1 MEIQKL
7 YDLDDTEFDNITI
20 GLVRL
25 AKHIPDHEFFFQVNQ
40 INNGLKFKR
49 IEDLILQGDYYDY
62 SFPRFEAYHKFTR
75 TCFTFVSNR
84 SSESKQKKLQ
94 TELFSEEENIKFLL
108 NNQVEVQYI
117 LHSSE
122 QFPDFSVIL
131 LPENLVFPIQDY
143 VLGSEEELYQIIQYY
158 E

>member
-7 YDLDDTEFDNITI
+7 YDLDDIEFEDIAI

-25 AKHIPDHEFFFQVNQ
+25 AKSIPDHEFFYKINQ
-40 INNGLKFKR
+40 INDLKFKR
-49 IEDLILQGDYYDY
+49 IDDFILQGAYYDY
-62 SFPRFEAYHKFTR
+62 HFSRFEAYHKFTK
-75 TCFTFVSNR
+75 TCFTFISNR
-84 SSESKQKKLQ
+84 CSESKQKKIQ

-108 NNQVEVQYI
+108 NNQVDVEYI

-143 VLGSEEELYQIIQYY
+143 TLGSEEELYQIIQYY

>member
-7 YDLDDTEFDNITI
+7 YDLDDIEFEDITI

-25 AKHIPDHEFFFQVNQ
+25 AKNVPDHEFFYKVNQ
-40 INNGLKFKR
+40 INDLKFKR
-49 IEDLILQGDYYDY
+49 ISDFILHGSYYDY
-62 SFPRFEAYHKFTR
+62 HFPRFEAYHKFTK
-75 TCFTFVSNR
+75 TCFTFISNR

-94 TELFSEEENIKFLL
+94 TELFSEEEYIKFLL

-143 VLGSEEELYQIIQYY
+143 TLSSEEELYQIIQYY

>member
-1 MEIQKL
+1 MEVQKL
-7 YDLDDTEFDNITI
+7 YDLDDIEFEDITI

-25 AKHIPDHEFFFQVNQ
+25 AKNIPDHEFFFK
-40 INNGLKFKR
+40 INRSNDFKFSRIKDLVFNG
-49 IEDLILQGDYYDY
+49 IYYDY
-62 SFPRFEAYHKFTR
+62 YFPRFEGYHRFTK
-75 TCFTFVSNR
+75 TCFTFISNK
-84 SSESKQKKLQ
+84 SSASKQKKLQ

-108 NNQVEVQYI
+108 NNHTEVEYI
-117 LHSSE
+117 LHSPE

-143 VLGSEEELYQIIQYY
+143 NLSSDEELYQIIQYY

>member
-7 YDLDDTEFDNITI
+7 YDLEDIKFEDITI

-25 AKHIPDHEFFFQVNQ
+25 TSHIPDHEFFFKINQ
-40 INNGLKFKR
+40 NNPLKFSR
-49 IEDLILQGDYYDY
+49 VEDLVFHGSYYDY
-62 SFPRFEAYHKFTR
+62 YFSRYEAYHKFSK
-75 TCFTFVSNR
+75 TCFTFISNK
-84 SSESKQKKLQ
+84 SSESKQKKIQ

-108 NNQVEVQYI
+108 NNQVDVEYI

-122 QFPDFSVIL
+122 QFTDFSVIL

-143 VLGSEEELYQIIQYY
+143 TISSDEELYQIIQYY

>member
-1 MEIQKL
+1 MEVQKL
-7 YDLDDTEFDNITI
+7 YDFDETEFEDITI

-25 AKHIPDHEFFFQVNQ
+25 AKHIPDHEFFFR
-40 INNGLKFKR
+40 INLINDLKFSRISDLVYNGL
-49 IEDLILQGDYYDY
+49 YYDF
-62 SFPRFEAYHKFTR
+62 SFPRYEAYHKHTK
-75 TCFTFVSNR
+75 TCFTFISNK

-94 TELFSEEENIKFLL
+94 TELFSEEDNIKFLL
-108 NNQVEVQYI
+108 NNHPEVEYI

-131 LPENLVFPIQDY
+131 LAENLVFPIQDY
-143 VLGSEEELYQIIQYY
+143 KLSSEEELYQIIQYY

>member
-7 YDLDDTEFDNITI
+7 YDLDDIEFEDITI

-25 AKHIPDHEFFFQVNQ
+25 AKDVPAHEFFYKINQ
-40 INNGLKFKR
+40 ANNLSFSRKK
-49 IEDLILQGDYYDY
+49 DLVFHGGYYDY
-62 SFPRFEAYHKFTR
+62 FFPRFEAYHKFSR
-75 TCFTFVSNR
+75 TCFTFISNK
-84 SSESKQKKLQ
+84 SSESKQKKVQ
-94 TELFSEEENIKFLL
+94 TELFTEEENIKFLL
-108 NNQVEVQYI
+108 NNQVDVEYI

-143 VLGSEEELYQIIQYY
+143 TLSSEEELYQIIQYY

>member
-7 YDLDDTEFDNITI
+7 YDLDDIEFEDIAI

-25 AKHIPDHEFFFQVNQ
+25 AKDVPAHEFFYKINQ
-40 INNGLKFKR
+40 ANNLSFSRKK
-49 IEDLILQGDYYDY
+49 DLVFHGGYYDY
-62 SFPRFEAYHKFTR
+62 FFPRFEAYHKFSR
-75 TCFTFVSNR
+75 TCFTFISNK
-84 SSESKQKKLQ
+84 SSESKQKKVQ
-94 TELFSEEENIKFLL
+94 TELFTEEENIKFLL
-108 NNQVEVQYI
+108 NNQVDVEYI

-143 VLGSEEELYQIIQYY
+143 TLSSDEELYQIIQYY

>member
-1 MEIQKL
+1 LEIQKL
-7 YDLDDTEFDNITI
+7 YDLDDIEFEDITI

-25 AKHIPDHEFFFQVNQ
+25 AKNIPDHEFFFKVNV
-40 INNGLKFKR
+40 NNDLKFSR
-49 IEDLILQGDYYDY
+49 IKDLVFNGIYYDY
-62 SFPRFEAYHKFTR
+62 FFPRYEAYHKYTK
-75 TCFTFVSNR
+75 TCFTFISNK
-84 SSESKQKKLQ
+84 SSESNQKKLQ
-94 TELFSEEENIKFLL
+94 TELFSGEDNIKFLL
-108 NNQVEVQYI
+108 NNQTEVEYI

-143 VLGSEEELYQIIQYY
+143 NLSSEEELYQIIQYY

>member
-7 YDLDDTEFDNITI
+7 YDPEDIEFEDITI
-20 GLVRL
+20 ALVRL
-25 AKHIPDHEFFFQVNQ
+25 VKHIPDHEFFFKINQ
-40 INNGLKFKR
+40 RNNLKFSR
-49 IEDLILQGDYYDY
+49 IADLVFNGTYYDFY
-62 SFPRFEAYHKFTR
+62 FPRFEAYHKQTK
-75 TCFTFVSNR
+75 TCFTFISNR

-94 TELFSEEENIKFLL
+94 TELFTEEENIKFLL
-108 NNQVEVQYI
+108 NNHPDVEYI

-131 LPENLVFPIQDY
+131 LAENLAFPVQDY
-143 VLGSEEELYQIIQYY
+143 KLGSDEELYQIIQYY

>member
-1 MEIQKL
+1 LEIQKL
-7 YDLDDTEFDNITI
+7 YDLDDIEFEDIAI

-25 AKHIPDHEFFFQVNQ
+25 AKNIPGHEFFYKINQ
-40 INNGLKFKR
+40 INDLAFKR
-49 IEDLILQGDYYDY
+49 IDDLIFHGFYYDY
-62 SFPRFEAYHKFTR
+62 FFPRFEAYHKFTK
-75 TCFTFVSNR
+75 TCFTFISNK
-84 SSESKQKKLQ
+84 SSEGKQKKIQ
-94 TELFSEEENIKFLL
+94 TELFTEEENIKFLL
-108 NNQVEVQYI
+108 NNQADVEYI

-143 VLGSEEELYQIIQYY
+143 TLSSDEELYQIIEYY

>member
-7 YDLDDTEFDNITI
+7 YDLDETEFEDVTI

-25 AKHIPDHEFFFQVNQ
+25 AKNLPDHEFFFTVNQ
-40 INNGLKFKR
+40 KNDLNFKR
-49 IEDLILQGDYYDY
+49 IDDLIYHGSYYDY
-62 SFPRFEAYHKFTR
+62 FFPRFEAYHKFTK
-75 TCFTFVSNR
+75 TCFTFISNR

-94 TELFSEEENIKFLL
+94 TELFTGEENIKFLL

-131 LPENLVFPIQDY
+131 LPENLVFPIQEY
-143 VLGSEEELYQIIQYY
+143 TLGSEEELYQIIQYY

>member
-7 YDLDDTEFDNITI
+7 YDFDDLEFEDITI

-25 AKHIPDHEFFFQVNQ
+25 AKNIPEYEFFFKINQ
-40 INNGLKFKR
+40 NNDFKFSR
-49 IEDLILQGDYYDY
+49 IKDLVFQGVYYDY
-62 SFPRFEAYHKFTR
+62 YFPRFEAYHNFTK
-75 TCFTFVSNR
+75 TCFTFTTNQ
-84 SSESKQKKLQ
+84 SSESKQKKIQ

-108 NNQVEVQYI
+108 NNQTEVEYI

-143 VLGSEEELYQIIQYY
+143 NLSSEEELYQIIQYY

>member
-1 MEIQKL
+1 LEIQKL
-7 YDLDDTEFDNITI
+7 YDLDDIEFEDIAI

-25 AKHIPDHEFFFQVNQ
+25 AKDIPAHEFFYKINQ
-40 INNGLKFKR
+40 ANNLSFSRKK
-49 IEDLILQGDYYDY
+49 DLVFHGGYYDY
-62 SFPRFEAYHKFTR
+62 FFPRFEAYHKFSK
-75 TCFTFVSNR
+75 TCFTFISNK
-84 SSESKQKKLQ
+84 SSESKQKKVQ
-94 TELFSEEENIKFLL
+94 TELFTEEENIKFLL
-108 NNQVEVQYI
+108 NNQVDVEYI

-143 VLGSEEELYQIIQYY
+143 TLSSDEELYQIIQYY

>member
-7 YDLDDTEFDNITI
+7 YDLDDIDFEDIAI

-25 AKHIPDHEFFFQVNQ
+25 AKDIPAHEFFYKINQ
-40 INNGLKFKR
+40 INNLSFSRKK
-49 IEDLILQGDYYDY
+49 DLVFHGGYYDY
-62 SFPRFEAYHKFTR
+62 FFPRYEAYHKFSK
-75 TCFTFVSNR
+75 TCFTFISNK
-84 SSESKQKKLQ
+84 SSESKQKKIQ
-94 TELFSEEENIKFLL
+94 TELFTEEENIKFLL
-108 NNQVEVQYI
+108 NNQVDVEYI

-131 LPENLVFPIQDY
+131 LPENLVFSIQDY
-143 VLGSEEELYQIIQYY
+143 TLSSEEELYQIIQYY

>member
-1 MEIQKL
+1 LEIQKL
-7 YDLDDTEFDNITI
+7 YDLDDIEFEDISI

-25 AKHIPDHEFFFQVNQ
+25 AKDVPAHEFFYKINQ
-40 INNGLKFKR
+40 ANNLSFSRKK
-49 IEDLILQGDYYDY
+49 DLVFHGGYYDY
-62 SFPRFEAYHKFTR
+62 FFPRFEAYHKFSK
-75 TCFTFVSNR
+75 TCFTFISNK
-84 SSESKQKKLQ
+84 SSESKQKKVQ
-94 TELFSEEENIKFLL
+94 TELFTEEENIKFLL
-108 NNQVEVQYI
+108 NNQVDVEYI

-143 VLGSEEELYQIIQYY
+143 TLSSDEELYQIIQYY

>member
-7 YDLDDTEFDNITI
+7 YDLDDIEFEDIAI

-25 AKHIPDHEFFFQVNQ
+25 AKDIPAHEFFFKINQ
-40 INNGLKFKR
+40 TNNLNFSRKK
-49 IEDLILQGDYYDY
+49 DLVFHGGYYDY
-62 SFPRFEAYHKFTR
+62 FFPRFEAYHKFSKTY
-75 TCFTFVSNR
+75 FTFISNK
-84 SSESKQKKLQ
+84 SSESKQKKVQ
-94 TELFSEEENIKFLL
+94 TELFTEEENIKFLL
-108 NNQVEVQYI
+108 NNQVDVEYI

-143 VLGSEEELYQIIQYY
+143 TLSSEEELYQIIQYY

>member
-7 YDLDDTEFDNITI
+7 YDFDEIEFEDITI

-25 AKHIPDHEFFFQVNQ
+25 AKYLPDHEFFFK
-40 INNGLKFKR
+40 INAQEQLNFSRVK
-49 IEDLILQGDYYDY
+49 DLVLHGSYYDY
-62 SFPRFEAYHKFTR
+62 YFPRFEAYHKTSK
-75 TCFTFVSNR
+75 TCFTFISNR
-84 SSESKQKKLQ
+84 SSESKQKKIQ
-94 TELFSEEENIKFLL
+94 TELFSGEENIKFLL
-108 NNQVEVQYI
+108 NNQPDVEYI

-122 QFPDFSVIL
+122 QFDDFSVIS

-143 VLGSEEELYQIIQYY
+143 ILSSDEELYQIIQYY

>member
-1 MEIQKL
+1 LEIQKL
-7 YDLDDTEFDNITI
+7 YDLDDIEFEDITI

-25 AKHIPDHEFFFQVNQ
+25 AKDVPAHEFFYKINQ
-40 INNGLKFKR
+40 ANNLSFSRKK
-49 IEDLILQGDYYDY
+49 DLVFHGGYYDY
-62 SFPRFEAYHKFTR
+62 FFPRFEAYHKFSR
-75 TCFTFVSNR
+75 TCFTFISNK
-84 SSESKQKKLQ
+84 SSESKQKKVQ
-94 TELFSEEENIKFLL
+94 TELFTEEENIKFLL
-108 NNQVEVQYI
+108 NNQVDVEYI

-143 VLGSEEELYQIIQYY
+143 TLSSEEELYQIIQYY

>member
-7 YDLDDTEFDNITI
+7 YDLDDIEFEDITI

-25 AKHIPDHEFFFQVNQ
+25 AKDIPAHEFFYKINQ
-40 INNGLKFKR
+40 INGLTFSRKKDMM
-49 IEDLILQGDYYDY
+49 IHGAYYDY
-62 SFPRFEAYHKFTR
+62 FFPRFEAYDKFTK
-75 TCFTFVSNR
+75 TCFTFISNR

-94 TELFSEEENIKFLL
+94 TELFTEEENIKFLL
-108 NNQVEVQYI
+108 NNQVDVEYI
-117 LHSSE
+117 LHTSE
-122 QFPDFSVIL
+122 QIPDFSVIL

-143 VLGSEEELYQIIQYY
+143 TLGSEEELYQIIQYY

>member
-7 YDLDDTEFDNITI
+7 YDLDDIEFEDITI

-25 AKHIPDHEFFFQVNQ
+25 AKNIPDHEFFYKINQ
-40 INNGLKFKR
+40 NN
-49 IEDLILQGDYYDY
+49 DLIFSRKKDIILHGDYYDY
-62 SFPRFEAYHKFTR
+62 FFARFEAYHKFTK
-75 TCFTFVSNR
+75 TCFTFISNK
-84 SSESKQKKLQ
+84 SSESKQKKIQ

-108 NNQVEVQYI
+108 NNQVDVEYI

-143 VLGSEEELYQIIQYY
+143 TLSSEEELYQIIQYY

>member
-7 YDLDDTEFDNITI
+7 YDLDDIEFEDITI

-25 AKHIPDHEFFFQVNQ
+25 AKNIPDHEFFFK
-40 INNGLKFKR
+40 INHNNNLKFSRKQ
-49 IEDLILQGDYYDY
+49 DLVLHGDYYDY
-62 SFPRFEAYHKFTR
+62 FFPRFEAYHKFTK
-75 TCFTFVSNR
+75 TCFTFISNK
-84 SSESKQKKLQ
+84 STESKQKKLQ
-94 TELFSEEENIKFLL
+94 TELFSEEDNIKFLL

-143 VLGSEEELYQIIQYY
+143 TLGSEEELYQIIQYY

>member
-7 YDLDDTEFDNITI
+7 YDLDDIEFEDIAI

-25 AKHIPDHEFFFQVNQ
+25 AKDIPAHEFFYKINQ
-40 INNGLKFKR
+40 SNNLNFSRKK
-49 IEDLILQGDYYDY
+49 DLVFHGDYYDY
-62 SFPRFEAYHKFTR
+62 FFPRFEAYHKFSK
-75 TCFTFVSNR
+75 TCFTFISNK
-84 SSESKQKKLQ
+84 SSESKQKKVQ
-94 TELFSEEENIKFLL
+94 TELFTEEENIKFLL
-108 NNQVEVQYI
+108 NNQVDVEYI
-117 LHSSE
+117 LHTSE

-143 VLGSEEELYQIIQYY
+143 TLSSEEELYQIIQYY

>member
-1 MEIQKL
+1 MEIQRL
-7 YDLDDTEFDNITI
+7 YDLDDIEFEDIAI

-25 AKHIPDHEFFFQVNQ
+25 AKRIPDYEFFYKINQ
-40 INNGLKFKR
+40 NNDLKFSR
-49 IEDLILQGDYYDY
+49 IKDLIFHGFYYDY
-62 SFPRFEAYHKFTR
+62 FFPRFEAYHKFTK
-75 TCFTFVSNR
+75 TCFTFISNKC
-84 SSESKQKKLQ
+84 SESKQKKVQ
-94 TELFSEEENIKFLL
+94 TELFTEEENIKFLL
-108 NNQVEVQYI
+108 NNQVDVEYI

-143 VLGSEEELYQIIQYY
+143 TLSSEEELYQIIQYY

>member
-7 YDLDDTEFDNITI
+7 YDLDDIEFEDIAI

-25 AKHIPDHEFFFQVNQ
+25 AKDIPDHEFFYKINQ
-40 INNGLKFKR
+40 INNLSFSRKKDMVFH
-49 IEDLILQGDYYDY
+49 GDYYDY
-62 SFPRFEAYHKFTR
+62 FFPRFEAYHKFSK
-75 TCFTFVSNR
+75 TCFTFISNK
-84 SSESKQKKLQ
+84 SSESKQKKVQ
-94 TELFSEEENIKFLL
+94 TELFTEEENIKFLL
-108 NNQVEVQYI
+108 NNQVDVEYI

-143 VLGSEEELYQIIQYY
+143 TLSSEEELYQIIQYY

>member
-7 YDLDDTEFDNITI
+7 YDLDDIEFEDITI

-25 AKHIPDHEFFFQVNQ
+25 AKNIPAHEFFYKINQ
-40 INNGLKFKR
+40 SNDLNFSRKK
-49 IEDLILQGDYYDY
+49 DLIFHGDYYDY
-62 SFPRFEAYHKFTR
+62 FFPRFEAYHKFTK
-75 TCFTFVSNR
+75 TCFTFISNK
-84 SSESKQKKLQ
+84 SSESKQKKIQ
-94 TELFSEEENIKFLL
+94 TELFTEEENIKFLL
-108 NNQVEVQYI
+108 NNQVDVEYI
-117 LHSSE
+117 LHTSE

-143 VLGSEEELYQIIQYY
+143 TLSSDEELYQIIQYY

>member
-7 YDLDDTEFDNITI
+7 YDLDDIEFEDIAI

-25 AKHIPDHEFFFQVNQ
+25 AKDIPAHEFFYKINQ
-40 INNGLKFKR
+40 INGLTFSRKKDM
-49 IEDLILQGDYYDY
+49 IIHGAYYDY
-62 SFPRFEAYHKFTR
+62 FFPRFEAYDKFTK
-75 TCFTFVSNR
+75 TCFTFISNR

-94 TELFSEEENIKFLL
+94 TELFTEEENIKFLL
-108 NNQVEVQYI
+108 NNQVDVEYI
-117 LHSSE
+117 LHTSE
-122 QFPDFSVIL
+122 QIPDFSVIL

-143 VLGSEEELYQIIQYY
+143 TLGSEEELYQIIQYY

>member
-1 MEIQKL
+1 LEIQKL
-7 YDLDDTEFDNITI
+7 YDLDDIEFEDITI

-25 AKHIPDHEFFFQVNQ
+25 AKDIPAHEFFYKINQ
-40 INNGLKFKR
+40 SKNLIFSRKK
-49 IEDLILQGDYYDY
+49 DLVFHGAYFDYF
-62 SFPRFEAYHKFTR
+62 FPRYEAYHKFSK
-75 TCFTFVSNR
+75 TCFTFISNK
-84 SSESKQKKLQ
+84 SSESKQKKVQ
-94 TELFSEEENIKFLL
+94 TELFTEEENIKFLL
-108 NNQVEVQYI
+108 NNQVDVEYI

-143 VLGSEEELYQIIQYY
+143 TLSSDEELYQIIQYY

>member
-7 YDLDDTEFDNITI
+7 YDLDDIEFEDITI

-25 AKHIPDHEFFFQVNQ
+25 AKNIPDHEFFYKINQ
-40 INNGLKFKR
+40 NNDLKFKR
-49 IEDLILQGDYYDY
+49 IDDVIIHGLYYDY
-62 SFPRFEAYHKFTR
+62 FFPRFEAYHKFTK
-75 TCFTFVSNR
+75 TCFTFISNK

-94 TELFSEEENIKFLL
+94 TELFSQEENIKFLL

-143 VLGSEEELYQIIQYY
+143 TLGSEEELYQIIQYY

>member
-7 YDLDDTEFDNITI
+7 YDFDDIEFEDIAI

-25 AKHIPDHEFFFQVNQ
+25 AKDIPAHEFFYKINQ
-40 INNGLKFKR
+40 ANNLTFSRKK
-49 IEDLILQGDYYDY
+49 DLVFHGGYYDY
-62 SFPRFEAYHKFTR
+62 FFPRFEAYHKYSK
-75 TCFTFVSNR
+75 TCFTFISNK
-84 SSESKQKKLQ
+84 SSESKQKKVQ
-94 TELFSEEENIKFLL
+94 TELFTEEENIKFLL
-108 NNQVEVQYI
+108 NNQVDVEYI

-143 VLGSEEELYQIIQYY
+143 TLSSDEELYQIIQYY

>member
-7 YDLDDTEFDNITI
+7 YDLDDIEFEDIAI

-25 AKHIPDHEFFFQVNQ
+25 AKDIPAHEFFFRINQ
-40 INNGLKFKR
+40 TNNLSFSRKK
-49 IEDLILQGDYYDY
+49 DLVFHGGYYDY
-62 SFPRFEAYHKFTR
+62 FFPRFEAYHKFSKTY
-75 TCFTFVSNR
+75 FTFISNK
-84 SSESKQKKLQ
+84 SSESKQKKVQ
-94 TELFSEEENIKFLL
+94 TELFTEEENIKFLL
-108 NNQVEVQYI
+108 NNQVDVEYI

-143 VLGSEEELYQIIQYY
+143 TLSSDEELYQIIQYY

>member
-7 YDLDDTEFDNITI
+7 YDLDDIEFEDIAI

-25 AKHIPDHEFFFQVNQ
+25 AKDVPSHEFFYKINQ
-40 INNGLKFKR
+40 ANNLSFSRKK
-49 IEDLILQGDYYDY
+49 DLVFHGGYYDY
-62 SFPRFEAYHKFTR
+62 FFPRFEAYHKFSK
-75 TCFTFVSNR
+75 TCFTFISNK
-84 SSESKQKKLQ
+84 SSESKQKKVQ
-94 TELFSEEENIKFLL
+94 TELFTEEENIKFLL
-108 NNQVEVQYI
+108 NNQVDVEYI

-143 VLGSEEELYQIIQYY
+143 TLSSDEELYQIIQYY